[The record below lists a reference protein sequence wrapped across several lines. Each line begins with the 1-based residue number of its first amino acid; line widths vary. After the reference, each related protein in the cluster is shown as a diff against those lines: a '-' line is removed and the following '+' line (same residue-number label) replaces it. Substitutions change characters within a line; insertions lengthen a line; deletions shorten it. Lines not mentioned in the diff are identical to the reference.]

1 MASQSEQD
9 PGHFHRGFERWAGRV
24 RRRLLLRRVLTGLA
38 LGLALGA
45 AIALAFWWQRLG
57 HLRPWAAVAGVV
69 GMGVAAL
76 IDHVATVS
84 QGQGLM
90 ALLTFPAELVRG
102 VFTHVLPLAVGTGTV
117 TGVVGYAIGKE
128 AFKGAPLKDDST
140 PKERSPSLDP

>member
-1 MASQSEQD
+1 MTKVHGRPPAPAPQRPDQGWTRD
-9 PGHFHRGFERWAGRV
+9 TAITATTIVAAAGGT
-24 RRRLLLRRVLTGLA
+24 LLGTDL
-38 LGLALGA
+38 
-45 AIALAFWWQRLG
+45 
-57 HLRPWAAVAGVV
+57 
-69 GMGVAAL
+69 GVAAL